1 VNDLSRQKLK
11 ELIDTYGVALCDD
24 PKRCEALLR
33 DLCGE
38 ARREISV
45 LVSALREGVA
55 SELLSFYKS
64 TPREVLLSRLTRQL
78 HESLALTE
86 EAARW
91 AVEAWAEALGI
102 RVTSANLSDSQFDSA
117 RFSQPSQPSSQ
128 PTSQPPVAG
137 ESGAGNFFNPQPLY
151 QPPEPTQYHMPPASS
166 EQGITGQ
173 GIGKGSESGTRNSL
187 VQGLAEFWTDQ
198 EGKPS
203 FKLIVAGISVVVVGA
218 IAGLFYLYQSEQ
230 LLKAKLAVQEA
241 EEFQEKSK
249 FTDCIERAESV
260 PEGYEKQYLEA
271 QVVLNACRLGSAK
284 KLLADGEFKT
294 AIATAEEIP
303 ENSTQ
308 RKAAKALI
316 EEASGRKLWIY
327 NKCPHPVTIVL
338 NYRDPEQDYK
348 WISEGWWV
356 FKPDESYYPSNNQDQ
371 KIKVVAPIYIYGES
385 TDSSRL
391 SWTGDRA
398 VSFKGETLKMQKVN
412 IGLDK
417 DGNYSTNITCSN

>member
-1 VNDLSRQKLK
+1 VNDLPRQKLK
-11 ELIDTYGVALCDD
+11 ELIETYGVALCDD

-33 DLCGE
+33 DLSGE

-55 SELLSFYKS
+55 SDLLSFYKS

-78 HESLALTE
+78 HDSLALTE

-102 RVTSANLSDSQFDSA
+102 RVTSANLSDFQSSDSA
-117 RFSQPSQPSSQ
+117 QFSQPSQ
-128 PTSQPPVAG
+128 PTSQPPVAS
-137 ESGAGNFFNPQPLY
+137 ESGAGNFFNAQPLY
-151 QPPEPTQYHMPPASS
+151 QPPEPTQYHIPLPS
-166 EQGITGQ
+166 EQGTAGQEMGQGTGQ
-173 GIGKGSESGTRNSL
+173 GARKSL
-187 VQGLAEFWTDQ
+187 VQELAEFWTNQ

-203 FKLIVAGISVVVVGA
+203 IKLIVAGVLVAVVGA

-241 EEFQEKSK
+241 EEFQEESK

-260 PEGYEKQYLEA
+260 PESYEKQYLEA

-284 KLLADGEFKT
+284 KSLADGEFKA

-308 RKAAKALI
+308 RKAAKVLI
-316 EEASGRKLWIY
+316 EEASGRKLWIH
-327 NKCPHPVTIVL
+327 NKCPHPVTVVL

-371 KIKVVAPIYIYGES
+371 KIKAVAPIYIYGES
-385 TDSSRL
+385 TDNSRL
-391 SWTGDRA
+391 YWTGSRV
-398 VSFKGETLKMQKVN
+398 VSFKGENLKMQKVN